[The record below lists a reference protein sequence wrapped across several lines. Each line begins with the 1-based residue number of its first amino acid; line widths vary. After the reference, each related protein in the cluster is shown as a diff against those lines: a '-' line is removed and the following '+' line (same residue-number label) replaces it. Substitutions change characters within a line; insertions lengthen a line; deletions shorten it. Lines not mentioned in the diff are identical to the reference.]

1 MTSPLIVRTKVAA
14 LPPARLAY
22 FASSGLSQAGNSRG
36 EKTTQIC
43 GSNITPPWPRQP
55 FQYFILSCTHTNSI
69 FSRVDTREPFFGM
82 VHAADREDPGC
93 SEVGRGGLKTFL
105 TVDLATSA
113 CGVKY
118 DEVRS
123 QMCRFVQTRLKRA
136 PSVMSIPN

>member
-1 MTSPLIVRTKVAA
+1 M
-14 LPPARLAY
+14 
-22 FASSGLSQAGNSRG
+22 
-36 EKTTQIC
+36 
-43 GSNITPPWPRQP
+43 
-55 FQYFILSCTHTNSI
+55 
-69 FSRVDTREPFFGM
+69 DTREPFFGM

-123 QMCRFVQTRLKRA
+123 QMCRLMKIRMKRA
-136 PSVMSIPN
+136 PSVISIPNKRFFYLIRF

>member
-1 MTSPLIVRTKVAA
+1 M
-14 LPPARLAY
+14 
-22 FASSGLSQAGNSRG
+22 
-36 EKTTQIC
+36 
-43 GSNITPPWPRQP
+43 
-55 FQYFILSCTHTNSI
+55 
-69 FSRVDTREPFFGM
+69 DTREPFFGM

-105 TVDLATSA
+105 TIDLATSA

-123 QMCRFVQTRLKRA
+123 QMCRLMKIRIKRA

>member
-1 MTSPLIVRTKVAA
+1 M
-14 LPPARLAY
+14 
-22 FASSGLSQAGNSRG
+22 
-36 EKTTQIC
+36 
-43 GSNITPPWPRQP
+43 
-55 FQYFILSCTHTNSI
+55 
-69 FSRVDTREPFFGM
+69 DTREPFFGM

-123 QMCRFVQTRLKRA
+123 QMCTVQAHENKNEKSSLSYEHSKLEIFDQTWF
-136 PSVMSIPN
+136 